1 MSEGIMIALIG
12 IVVFLI
18 LLFLGMNIG
27 LAMLLVGFVGYMY
40 MMNFKA
46 ALVAVRTLPI
56 ATASKYSYMVI
67 PLFILM
73 GNFAF
78 QAGLSANLYD
88 AASKWLS
95 RLPGALACAT
105 VAACAVFGA
114 ICGSTAATAAT
125 MGAIALPEMRARHY
139 DDAISTGSLCIGGTL
154 GVMIP
159 PSTPMIIYAI
169 IAECSIGKLFS
180 AGILPG
186 IILAAMYIVIIAVRC
201 TIHKDWAPAPT
212 STPWGVRFRSLIGL
226 IPVVLLFGITLGG
239 MFTGFFSV
247 NQASCIGAF
256 IALVIM
262 AAKRRLTKEN
272 FFKALKDTVTTTS
285 MTLLI
290 MMGAMVFCAWLA
302 ITGLPNWMAD
312 SISSL
317 HVNKYIILV
326 IMTFIYMILGMFM
339 DGMAMTILTVP
350 IFLPVVESLGWD
362 AIWFGIYII
371 VVMEMGC
378 ITPPVGLNLFVIYKT
393 AKDIPLSTIW
403 RGAIPYIFA
412 LWAGAFLFAVF
423 PQIVTFIPNFVAG

>member
-1 MSEGIMIALIG
+1 MIAFIG
-12 IVVFLI
+12 IIVFLV

-40 MMNFKA
+40 MVNYKA
-46 ALVAVRTLPI
+46 ALGVLRTQPVD
-56 ATASKYSYMVI
+56 TAAKYSYIVI

-73 GNFAF
+73 GNFAYH
-78 QAGLSANLYD
+78 AGLSGNLYD

-95 RLPGALACAT
+95 RLPGGLACAT

-125 MGAIALPEMRARHY
+125 MGAIALPEMRSRGY
-139 DDAISTGSLCIGGTL
+139 NDAISTGSLCIGGTL

-186 IILAAMYIVIIAVRC
+186 IILAVIYICIIVVRC

-212 STPWGVRFRSLIGL
+212 STPWKERLISLKGL
-226 IPVVLLFGITLGG
+226 ISVVILFGVTLGG
-239 MFTGFFSV
+239 MFAGFFSV

-256 IALVIM
+256 LALIIM
-262 AAKRRLTKEN
+262 AVNRKLNWKN
-272 FFKALKDTVTTTS
+272 FFTAMKDTVTTTA
-285 MTLLI
+285 MTMLI

-302 ITGLPNWMAD
+302 ITGLPAWMAAAIGGLNV
-312 SISSL
+312 S
-317 HVNKYIILV
+317 KYVILL

-350 IFLPVVESLGWD
+350 IFLPVVKALGWES
-362 AIWFGIYII
+362 IWFGIYII

-393 AKDIPLSTIW
+393 AKDIPLHIIW
-403 RGAIPYIFA
+403 KGAIPYIFA
-412 LWAGAFLFAVF
+412 LWVGAFLFAVF
-423 PQIVTFIPNFVAG
+423 PQIVMFIPNLM